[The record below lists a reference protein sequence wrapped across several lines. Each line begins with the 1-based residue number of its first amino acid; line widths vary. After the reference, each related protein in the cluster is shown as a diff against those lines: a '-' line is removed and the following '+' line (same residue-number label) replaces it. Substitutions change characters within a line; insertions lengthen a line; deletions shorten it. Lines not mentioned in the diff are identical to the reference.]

1 MAPRP
6 NAGFPVQSGAMS
18 PQHNGFV
25 VGLDLGGTKILSVCL
40 DASLTVVG
48 RDYRET
54 QAEDGPDAVMAR
66 MVESAHA
73 AGQGRDL
80 RGIGVSAP
88 GPLDLERGVV
98 TEAPN
103 LPGWI
108 NIPLQQRIHDLSAL
122 PAWIENDAN
131 AGAVAEHR
139 VGAGRGS
146 RHMVLVAVG
155 TGVGGGLILDGR
167 LYHGASGGAGEV
179 GHMIVDPGGA
189 LCGCGRSGC
198 LEAVASGRALDKA
211 AQQIA
216 ADEPDGALARIARR
230 EGGEADARI
239 LDLAANQG
247 DTASVEALERAGRF
261 LGAGL
266 TNLTNL
272 LNPDVIAIGGSVRK
286 SEIYVQAAIEALN
299 REAFAQ
305 HRADVRIVE
314 AELGDDAPAIGAALI
329 ALEHLDT

>member
-1 MAPRP
+1 
-6 NAGFPVQSGAMS
+6 MS
-18 PQHNGFV
+18 PKKAGFV

-40 DASLTVVG
+40 DAALGVVG

-54 QAEDGPDAVMAR
+54 QAEDGPEAVMAR
-66 MVESAHA
+66 MVESALAAA
-73 AGQGRDL
+73 AGREL

-88 GPLDLERGVV
+88 GPLDVGRGVV

-108 NIPLQQRIHDLSAL
+108 DIPLGQRIHDLAGV
-122 PAWIENDAN
+122 PTWIENDAN

-146 RHMVLVAVG
+146 RHMVLVAIG

-167 LYHGASGGAGEV
+167 LYRGATGGAGEV

-189 LCGCGRSGC
+189 ICGCGRAGC
-198 LEAVASGRALDKA
+198 LEAVASGRALNSVA
-211 AQQIA
+211 LQIA
-216 ADEPDGALARIARR
+216 AADPDGILARLARR
-230 EGGEADARI
+230 EAAEPDARI
-239 LDLAANQG
+239 LDLAATEG
-247 DTASVEALERAGRF
+247 DPASVEALMRAGRF

-272 LNPDVIAIGGSVRK
+272 LNPDVIAVGGSVRK
-286 SEIYVQAAIEALN
+286 SEIYVQAAIEVLD
-299 REAFAQ
+299 RDAFAQ
-305 HRADVRIVE
+305 HRADVRVVE
-314 AELGDDAPAIGAALI
+314 AELGDDAPAMGAALI
-329 ALEHLDT
+329 ALENLDATA